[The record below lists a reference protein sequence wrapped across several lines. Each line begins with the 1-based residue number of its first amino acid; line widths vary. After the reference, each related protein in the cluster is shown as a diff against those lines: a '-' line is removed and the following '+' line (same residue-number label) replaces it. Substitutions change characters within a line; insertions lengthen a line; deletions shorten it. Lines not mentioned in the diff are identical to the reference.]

1 MFRKNDKNKK
11 SNYQSFDSWL
21 GNAKKAI
28 DEFKEEIERE
38 LEEEEKKSKQSFE
51 STGKKTVYRKFSDNK
66 DLKELFPRP
75 QSSKTSQ
82 TIMDKKSHE
91 GKVNSQGSI
100 KGSPIMGREGD
111 PVNPDLRRRLEEKRR
126 REMRESR
133 DKNKSDSLESYKRK
147 SVKSAEKSERIENFM
162 NSLKD
167 KESFRKAI
175 LASEVLG
182 PPLSK
187 RKNH

>member
-1 MFRKNDKNKK
+1 
-11 SNYQSFDSWL
+11 
-21 GNAKKAI
+21 
-28 DEFKEEIERE
+28 
-38 LEEEEKKSKQSFE
+38 
-51 STGKKTVYRKFSDNK
+51 
-66 DLKELFPRP
+66 
-75 QSSKTSQ
+75 
-82 TIMDKKSHE
+82 
-91 GKVNSQGSI
+91 
-100 KGSPIMGREGD
+100 
-111 PVNPDLRRRLEEKRR
+111 
-126 REMRESR
+126 MRESR